1 MIKVSIIV
9 PVFGVEFFIGRCV
22 DSLMQQTLSEVEYI
36 FVDDVTPDKSMA
48 VLEDTLSRYPK
59 RMEHVKI
66 LHHQKNQGLPAAR
79 NTGLAVATGEY
90 VFHCDSD
97 DFVEPDMLE
106 KMYLAAKAKDAD
118 LVWSDWY
125 LSYQNKE
132 RYMKQPDYSSAEDA
146 LRGVLAGAM
155 KYNVWN
161 KLVRRSLYSDNGISF
176 PAGFGMGED
185 MTMIRLLACADKV
198 AYVPEAFYHY
208 VKMNTGAMTAM
219 WSEKHLKDLQHN
231 VQQTVDF
238 VLTQKGSAIDLYI
251 AFFKLNVKLPFLI
264 SDDRNLYRL
273 WQDWYPESN
282 AFIWQNKDICLRT
295 RVLQLMAGWHQFW
308 VVWLYYKIVQ
318 QGIYSYILG
327 YR

>member
-146 LRGVLAGAM
+146 LRGVLAGTM

-238 VLTQKGSAIDLYI
+238 VLTRKGSAIDLYI

-273 WQDWYPESN
+273 WQNWYPESN

>member
-1 MIKVSIIV
+1 MQVSVIVPIYKVSA
-9 PVFGVEFFIGRCV
+9 FIARCAE
-22 DSLMQQTLSEVEYI
+22 SLMMQTLQDVEYI
-36 FVDDVTPDKSMA
+36 FVNDATPDDSMQ
-48 VLEDTLSRYPK
+48 VLQQ
-59 RMEHVKI
+59 I
-66 LHHQKNQGLPAAR
+66 LDRFPQRKEQVRVLVHEVNQGLPAAR
-79 NTGLAVATGEY
+79 NTGFSVATGEY

-146 LRGVLAGAM
+146 LRGAMAGTM

-161 KLVRRSLYSDNGISF
+161 KLVRRSLYSENGISF

-198 AYVPEAFYHY
+198 AYVAEAFYHY

-238 VLTQKGSAIDLYI
+238 VLTRKGSAIDLYI

-295 RVLQLMAGWHQFW
+295 RALQLMAGWHQFW